1 MGTWSAAIF
10 GNDASWDTKDEFF
23 ERFNAGEE
31 PEDIKNDLLLAEEDE
46 DRYDV
51 LFSLAHCLWEVG
63 ALKEDLLSEV
73 NEAIQSG
80 KDLEIARE
88 LGADDKFLKK
98 RSDNLNKFLDKI
110 SVPKKKPK
118 KRVAPPVPVESKYK
132 NGAVMVFKYEDGMW
146 GALIAINGHFFDKE
160 TIYKY
165 IQTTVKTMDKPTMDD
180 VRRSYIIDANFHN
193 RERNSFPLR
202 NPMFYYAFD
211 NCIAQYLTARE
222 TKKFE
227 AYNDSFFEIIG
238 YLSDWGKC
246 SGGTHKA
253 FDYSVKTAEEF
264 NTYAAW
270 LLTNAYNRDIRAY
283 TDMTVDEID
292 REFIERLG

>member
-10 GNDASWDTKDEFF
+10 GNDTSWDTKDEFF

-31 PEDIKNDLLLAEEDE
+31 PEDIKNELLPAEEDD

-63 ALKEDLLSEV
+63 ELKEDLLNEV

-80 KDLEIARE
+80 KDLEVARE

-118 KRVAPPVPVESKYK
+118 KRTAPPIPVESKYK
-132 NGAVMVFKYEDGMW
+132 NGAVMVFRYDDGMW

-165 IQTTVKTMDKPTMDD
+165 IQTTVKTMEKPTMDD

-193 RERNSFPLR
+193 RKRNSFPLR

-211 NCIAQYLTARE
+211 NCIAQYLTTRE

-227 AYNDSFFEIIG
+227 VYNDSFFEIIG
-238 YLSDWGKC
+238 YLSNWGDC

-264 NTYAAW
+264 KAYAAW
-270 LLTNAYNRDIRAY
+270 ILTNAYNRDIRAH

-292 REFIERLG
+292 KEFIERLR

>member
-10 GNDASWDTKDEFF
+10 GNDTSWDTKDEFF

-63 ALKEDLLSEV
+63 ELKEDLLNEV

-80 KDLEIARE
+80 KDLEVARE

-118 KRVAPPVPVESKYK
+118 KRTALPIPVESKYK

-165 IQTTVKTMDKPTMDD
+165 IQTTVKTMEKPTMDD

-238 YLSDWGKC
+238 YLSDWGDC

-264 NTYAAW
+264 KTYAAW